1 MEKLDR
7 IEEELRKYV
16 LGQDHVV
23 ARVASLLKRGE
34 LGLTN
39 ASRPKGSFLFLGPTG
54 VGKTELALSFTRYL
68 LGEERLFRFDMSEF
82 MHFDSVKEFIGHSGN
97 PGRLGNVLENNKA
110 GACLCLLFDEMEKA
124 HPQILLLFLQMLDA
138 ARITLGNG
146 RTYDLSGFYIVFTS
160 NIGSEN
166 ILQSKRVP
174 FATIERSVLAQ
185 LHLELRPEF
194 IARIDEKIV
203 FKKLEYHTQRE
214 IAVLLLERELSR
226 LRDKGYALSY
236 DDSTL
241 EFLVRKGIDRIFG
254 ARPLRNAI
262 ERHVQD
268 ALARRIIAGKPPVG
282 VIRYCDK
289 LRDLIVVNI

>member
-1 MEKLDR
+1 MEKLDK
-7 IEEELRKYV
+7 IEEELGKSI
-16 LGQDHVV
+16 LGQDHVLG
-23 ARVASLLKRGE
+23 RVASVLRRGE
-34 LGLTN
+34 LGLTH

-54 VGKTELALSFTRYL
+54 VGKTELALAFTRHL
-68 LGEERLFRFDMSEF
+68 LGEEHLFRFDMSEF
-82 MHFDSVKEFIGHSGN
+82 MHFDSVKEFIGHNGN
-97 PGRLGNVLENNKA
+97 PGRLGIILEKYQT
-110 GACLCLLFDEMEKA
+110 GGCLLFDEMEKA

-138 ARITLGNG
+138 ARITLGNNK
-146 RTYDLSGFYIVFTS
+146 TYSLGNFYIVFTS

-166 ILQSKRVP
+166 ILHSKRVP

-203 FKKLEYHTQRE
+203 FKKLEYHTQRQ
-214 IAVLLLERELSR
+214 IAVLLLEKELSR
-226 LRDKGYALSY
+226 LKDKGYASTY

-241 EFLVRKGIDRIFG
+241 EFLVRKGIDRVFG
-254 ARPLRNAI
+254 ARPLRNTI

-268 ALARRIIAGKPPVG
+268 ALARRIIAGKPPAG

-289 LRDLIVVNI
+289 LRDLVIVDAG